1 MKHVSNGKECK
12 ARLVSS
18 RNNSSRSGGPPN
30 NNNNSSSS
38 NEAARPHQSITA
50 RDAASRKVDIK
61 DNPGKRHLQGNNN
74 FWRINTS
81 GSGTKIPEPFQF
93 VVAFDSLAR
102 CSGVCVKR
110 QALGTSASTTIRRF
124 GRRLT
129 LRL

>member
-18 RNNSSRSGGPPN
+18 RNNSSRSGGPRSS
-30 NNNNSSSS
+30 NNNSN
-38 NEAARPHQSITA
+38 NEAARPHQPITA

-61 DNPGKRHLQGNNN
+61 DNPDKRHFQGSNN

-81 GSGTKIPEPFQF
+81 GSGTKIPEPFF
-93 VVAFDSLAR
+93 V

-110 QALGTSASTTIRRF
+110 QALGTSAYSNSAIWTAF
-124 GRRLT
+124 NAAPLSS
-129 LRL
+129 